1 MKIRVGDN
9 ATEAEIKSLSSSGK
23 LARYQVVH
31 FATHG
36 LLAGDVEAMTRRQA
50 QPALVLTPPKRP
62 RDVNDDEA
70 CLTAS
75 EVAEL
80 KLNSD
85 WVVLSACNTA
95 AGNNIGG
102 GSLSGLARA
111 LPAGTRSLLVSHW
124 PVYSDA
130 AVRLTTETFAQM
142 ARKATKRSRREKGE
156 RRIVNGIA
164 TFRFEAAG
172 ALLRGGDPKTA
183 KAWCSGTLVG
193 CDRFLTAAHCV
204 ADEPDR
210 ESMLFSSK
218 MRASFRSRTSVG
230 QRRLTSFPMPTSPY

>member
-1 MKIRVGDN
+1 MSALCAHCPIRPTRSGVSLRPSDPKPEIRVGDN
-9 ATEAEIKSLSSSGK
+9 ATEAEIKSSASGK

-50 QPALVLTPPKRP
+50 QPALVLTPPNRS
-62 RDVNDDEA
+62 RDVNDDGL
-70 CLTAS
+70 LTAS

-80 KLNSD
+80 ELNSD

-102 GSLSGLARA
+102 ESLSGLARA
-111 LPAGTRSLLVSHW
+111 FFYAGTRSLLVSHW

-142 ARKATKRSRREKGE
+142 ARKATGSRAEDDHARWS
-156 RRIVNGIA
+156 
-164 TFRFEAAG
+164 
-172 ALLRGGDPKTA
+172 L
-183 KAWCSGTLVG
+183 
-193 CDRFLTAAHCV
+193 
-204 ADEPDR
+204 
-210 ESMLFSSK
+210 
-218 MRASFRSRTSVG
+218 
-230 QRRLTSFPMPTSPY
+230 